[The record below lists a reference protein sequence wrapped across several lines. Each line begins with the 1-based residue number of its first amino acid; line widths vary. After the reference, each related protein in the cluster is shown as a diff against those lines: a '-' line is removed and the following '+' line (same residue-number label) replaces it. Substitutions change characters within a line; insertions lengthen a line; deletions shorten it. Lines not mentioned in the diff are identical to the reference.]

1 MHKYF
6 EQNIINILK
15 IENLD
20 DEQKLALLAQ
30 ISELVEKRT
39 LVRILDNLPE
49 DKRGE
54 FLDLLDADNQ
64 EKIDEF
70 IGTNVPHFLDFL
82 SEETLGV
89 KQELGEEMEKKTE

>member
-1 MHKYF
+1 MSKYF

-39 LVRILDNLPE
+39 LVRILDNLAE
-49 DKRGE
+49 NKRNE
-54 FLDLLDADNQ
+54 LLDLLDADDQ

-70 IGTNVPHFLDFL
+70 IGTNVPEFIDWLA
-82 SEETLGV
+82 EETLSV
-89 KQELGEEMEKKTE
+89 KQELGEEMEKK

>member
-20 DEQKLALLAQ
+20 DEQKLALLNQ

-39 LVRILDNLPE
+39 LLRVLDNLAE
-49 DKRGE
+49 DKRNE
-54 FLDLLDADNQ
+54 LMDLLDADNQ
-64 EKIDEF
+64 EKIDLF
-70 IGTNVPHFLDFL
+70 IVANVPQFLDWL
-82 SEETLGV
+82 AEETMSV
-89 KQELGEEMEKKTE
+89 KQELGEEMGKK

>member
-20 DEQKLALLAQ
+20 DEQKLALIAQ
-30 ISELVEKRT
+30 IAELVEKRT
-39 LVRILDNLPE
+39 LVRILDNLAE

-54 FLDLLDADNQ
+54 FMDLLDAGDQ
-64 EKIDEF
+64 EKIELF
-70 IGTNVPHFLDFL
+70 IAANVPQFLEML
-82 SEETLGV
+82 SEETMSV
-89 KQELGEEMEKKTE
+89 KQELGEEMESK